1 MKKGYVRSK
10 YKFRNCE
17 LGRNN
22 GHLYYL
28 MWETSD
34 PNQLRFL
41 TVQIYNSIK
50 NLIRGGVLVSVSTTN
65 DEEGVS
71 ITHHFDVSDD
81 VYNQI
86 KLYLKEEN

>member
-1 MKKGYVRSK
+1 
-10 YKFRNCE
+10 
-17 LGRNN
+17 
-22 GHLYYL
+22 

-50 NLIRGGVLVSVSTTN
+50 NLIRGGVLISVSITN